1 MTKQEFL
8 TFIID
13 QQKEGAVRF
22 SLAFNSKGEIVIHW
36 TNDEGLRGWRV
47 LTGNRGKRPSHAN
60 RERMSNLRR
69 WLCDARQGMG
79 GDTPDPE

>member
-8 TFIID
+8 TFISD

-36 TNDEGLRGWRV
+36 TNDEGLRVWRV

-79 GDTPDPE
+79 GDTSDPE

>member
-8 TFIID
+8 TFISD

-36 TNDEGLRGWRV
+36 TNKEGLRV
-47 LTGNRGKRPSHAN
+47 
-60 RERMSNLRR
+60 
-69 WLCDARQGMG
+69 
-79 GDTPDPE
+79 

>member
-8 TFIID
+8 TFISD

-36 TNDEGLRGWRV
+36 TNKEGLRVWRV
-47 LTGNRGKRPSHAN
+47 LTGN
-60 RERMSNLRR
+60 
-69 WLCDARQGMG
+69 
-79 GDTPDPE
+79 

>member
-8 TFIID
+8 TFISD

-36 TNDEGLRGWRV
+36 TNKEGS
-47 LTGNRGKRPSHAN
+47 RPTAAATAGAG
-60 RERMSNLRR
+60 LGTY
-69 WLCDARQGMG
+69 AGGM
-79 GDTPDPE
+79 PVAA

>member
-8 TFIID
+8 TFISD

-36 TNDEGLRGWRV
+36 TNEEGLRVWRV

-79 GDTPDPE
+79 GVTPDPK